1 MENLAVE
8 KRARTQCIFPNIVDY
23 KIDNMIEIMSSSDT
37 STAKVK
43 ELSVQLLELS
53 KPLTKQNS
61 ANMMSIAK
69 VVFGWEEDLF
79 NLRESLRN
87 YYANKEDVCEIYLCK
102 NNQMVSFIVVMDDST
117 SDSVFEYNEIGFELS
132 EKYSEIEDF
141 MIIDKE
147 EAGGCE
153 GLISNYD
160 RIYKR
165 G

>member
-1 MENLAVE
+1 MENLVAE
-8 KRARTQCIFPNIVDY
+8 KAKVQYIFPNIVDY
-23 KIDNMIEIMSSSDT
+23 KIDSMVEIMSSPET
-37 STAKVK
+37 STVRAKN
-43 ELSVQLLELS
+43 LSVQLLELS
-53 KPLTKQNS
+53 KPLVKQSN
-61 ANMMSIAK
+61 ATMMNIAK
-69 VVFGWEEDLF
+69 VIFGWEKSLF

-87 YYANKEDVCEIYLCK
+87 YYSNKEDICEIYLCK
-102 NNQMVSFIVVMDDST
+102 NNQLVSFIVVMDDST

-147 EAGGCE
+147 EAEGCE

-160 RIYKR
+160 MIYKR